1 MALHGSATIE
11 LINDDGSKEVI
22 KHDNIITNAP
32 NDLLKGYNGDIA
44 PICKFMKSGDN
55 FMQELF
61 GGILLFSDV
70 LDSDAANY
78 FIPNGKIVGYASQ
91 DAYAGLDTAR
101 GSYNESESGAQND
114 GSYRFVWDF
123 STAQGNGTIKALA
136 LCPNRMGQIGLS
148 ATIAG
153 DKNISIQMP
162 DPATPFN
169 TSWYMLSNTTGATT
183 NGISNYN
190 YMAVAVLDD
199 IVYAIDIENV
209 KGTSSKHLKNN
220 GGILKLYRFRIGAT
234 KISALACVGGASYID
249 SVDVTL
255 PSGFVSQLSSDG
267 RTPSIAW
274 SFIPEDG
281 KILMWKLYDMVM
293 AVGASTKYVEI
304 DLKNGMNVI
313 SHSFTN
319 NTAGY
324 IQGSIYNVYGF
335 KSPLWIGK
343 TYIVTYSKDGDV
355 KKFYAIKR
363 NDNTNVRELKDI
375 GGNVVSFDQS
385 TYYHGFQA
393 FFSNDNNVVVFNSD
407 SNDRTRNVFFL
418 DLESGIIQKTNAT
431 TFSYLDNVSFG
442 SNVLSFATGNYLKL
456 EPVVNPFV
464 LCTKNNLDTAV
475 TKTASQTMKITY
487 TLTESEKS

>member
-1 MALHGSATIE
+1 
-11 LINDDGSKEVI
+11 
-22 KHDNIITNAP
+22 
-32 NDLLKGYNGDIA
+32 
-44 PICKFMKSGDN
+44 
-55 FMQELF
+55 
-61 GGILLFSDV
+61 
-70 LDSDAANY
+70 
-78 FIPNGKIVGYASQ
+78 
-91 DAYAGLDTAR
+91 
-101 GSYNESESGAQND
+101 
-114 GSYRFVWDF
+114 
-123 STAQGNGTIKALA
+123 
-136 LCPNRMGQIGLS
+136 
-148 ATIAG
+148 
-153 DKNISIQMP
+153 
-162 DPATPFN
+162 
-169 TSWYMLSNTTGATT
+169 MLSNTTGATT

-234 KISALACVGGASYID
+234 KISAGACVGGANYID

-267 RTPSIAW
+267 STPSIAW

-343 TYIVTYSKDGDV
+343 TYIVTYSNDGDV

-375 GGNVVSFDQS
+375 GGNVFSLDES

-393 FFSNDNNVVVFNSD
+393 LFSNDNNVVVFNSD
-407 SNDRTRNVFFL
+407 RNNRTRNVFFL
-418 DLESGIIQKTNAT
+418 DLENCIIQKTNVN

-487 TLTESEKS
+487 TLTESAGV